1 MSNQSHAHL
10 YGNVSFE
17 ARQGAATQED
27 IDLAL
32 GELVL
37 HFPTCMQVTCR
48 QPNLSCR
55 SLRYPESCV

>member
-37 HFPTCMQVTCR
+37 HFP
-48 QPNLSCR
+48 NLYAGHLQTTKSV
-55 SLRYPESCV
+55 LPESEVP